1 VIYVVVFLCSLA
13 VDLVP
18 VVAPPAWTLMAFLL
32 VKYHLNL
39 WSVLAVGVPG
49 SALGRYLFSL
59 YITRFSDMVMAR
71 WKKDELQ
78 YFGTK
83 LDRRLWQTWLF
94 VLLYTLSP
102 LSTSALFTAAAMTKV
117 PVMRLLPPFLAGKF
131 TSDAVMVT
139 AGRYAAGRAGGI
151 LHGVLG
157 WKSLVIAAVTL
168 LVSAGFLFID
178 WHALLV
184 NKHIRFKFS
193 ILK

>member
-1 VIYVVVFLCSLA
+1 VIYVVIFLGSLA

-18 VVAPPAWTLMAFLL
+18 VVAPPAWTLMLFLL

-39 WSVLAVGVPG
+39 WPVLAVGVPG

-59 YITRFSDMVMAR
+59 YITKFSDMVMAR
-71 WKKDELQ
+71 WKKQELR

-94 VLLYTLSP
+94 VFLYTLSP

-131 TSDAVMVT
+131 ISDAVMVT
-139 AGRYAAGRAGGI
+139 AGRYAAGRASGMF
-151 LHGVLG
+151 HGVLG
-157 WKSLVIAAVTL
+157 WKSLVIAAATL
-168 LVSAGFLFID
+168 LVSGGFLFID
-178 WHALLV
+178 WHALVV
-184 NKHIRFKFS
+184 NKHIRFKFR

>member
-1 VIYVVVFLCSLA
+1 VIYVAIFLGSLA

-39 WSVLAVGVPG
+39 WPVLAVGVPG

-59 YITRFSDMVMAR
+59 YITKFSDMVMAR
-71 WKKDELQ
+71 WKKDELR

-131 TSDAVMVT
+131 ISDAVMVT
-139 AGRYAAGRAGGI
+139 AGRYAARRAGGI